1 MQVINRLADRS
12 IESYWNTRPF
22 NKNAI
27 KQADQNHRSKFL
39 VKTSI

>member
-12 IESYWNTRPF
+12 IESYWATRPF

-27 KQADQNHRSKFL
+27 KQVDQNHRSKFL
-39 VKTSI
+39 VDNFI